1 MIPFLNN
8 QEERMSGILLTKTST
23 FIIGPIAT
31 LLGYLMNGIFN
42 VLDKLGI
49 PNIGLSIIIF
59 VFIIYLCMMP
69 LTVKQQKFSK
79 LQAKMSPELQAI
91 AKKYEG
97 KRDNDSVMAM
107 NEEQKEVYKKYG
119 VSPTGS
125 CLQLLIQMPILL
137 ALYRVIYNIPAY
149 VPAVKNVFGNLVN
162 ELVSME
168 GASEF
173 LQTFK
178 NASYYSKQFESEA
191 FTAGSEVMKNTF
203 IDVLNKA
210 STAEWMSIG
219 EKFPS
224 LSSTVQSTYDTL
236 NQYNN
241 FLGLNIGNSPWYT
254 MKESFASGQYLL
266 VIGAL
271 LVPVLAALSQFL
283 SVKLMPQSNNNQNSG
298 SETADNMMAS
308 MRMMNYTMPIMSAV
322 LCFTLPAGMGIYW
335 VAGSVIRCVQQVV
348 VNRHIDKIDFD
359 ELIKKNQE
367 KAAKKVKK
375 EVDSSVVIK
384 NASVRTKTTSL
395 DNGMSQKEK
404 DALIEEAK
412 RKNANAKSDSIAAK
426 VNMVKNYNEK
436 NSSK

>member
-1 MIPFLNN
+1 
-8 QEERMSGILLTKTST
+8 MSGILLTKTST
-23 FIIGPIAT
+23 FIIGPVAT

-42 VLDKLGI
+42 ILDKIGI

-59 VFIIYLCMMP
+59 VIIIYLCMMP
-69 LTVKQQKFSK
+69 LTIKQQKFSK

-97 KRDNDSVMAM
+97 KRDNDSIMAM

-125 CLQLLIQMPILL
+125 CVQLLIQMPILL

-149 VPAVKNVFGNLVN
+149 VPAVKNVFSNLVDK
-162 ELVSME
+162 LVTMN

-173 LQTFK
+173 LQTFQ
-178 NASYYSKQFESEA
+178 NASYYTKQFESEA
-191 FTAGSEVMKNTF
+191 FAAGGEVMRNTF

-219 EKFPS
+219 DKFTS
-224 LSSTVQSTYDTL
+224 LSSLVQSTYDTL

-254 MKESFASGQYLL
+254 MKEAFGTGQYLL
-266 VIGAL
+266 VIGAI

-283 SVKLMPQSNNNQNSG
+283 SVKLMPQAANNNQSSG
-298 SETADNMMAS
+298 NETADTMMAS
-308 MRMMNYTMPIMSAV
+308 MKMMNYTMPIMSAV

-335 VAGSVIRCVQQVV
+335 VAGSVVRCIQQVII
-348 VNRHIDKIDFD
+348 NKHIDKIDFD

-375 EVDSSVVIK
+375 EVDSSVLVR
-384 NASVRTKTTSL
+384 NANIRAKAATSY

-412 RKNANAKSDSIAAK
+412 RKNMNAKPESMAAK
-426 VNMVKNYNEK
+426 VNMVKDYNEK
-436 NSSK
+436 NNSR

>member
-1 MIPFLNN
+1 
-8 QEERMSGILLTKTST
+8 MSGILLTKTST

-42 VLDKLGI
+42 VLDKIGI

-59 VFIIYLCMMP
+59 VIIIYLCMMP
-69 LTVKQQKFSK
+69 LTIKQQKFSK

-91 AKKYEG
+91 SKKYEG
-97 KRDNDSVMAM
+97 KKDNDSIMAM

-125 CLQLLIQMPILL
+125 CVQLLIQMPILL

-149 VPAVKNVFGNLVN
+149 VPAVKNVFTDLVDK
-162 ELVSME
+162 LITMD

-173 LQTFK
+173 LRTFK

-191 FTAGSEVMKNTF
+191 FAAGGEVMRNTY

-219 EKFPS
+219 DKFSS
-224 LSSTVQSTYDTL
+224 LSSVVQSTYDTL

-254 MKESFASGQYLL
+254 MKEAFGAGQYLL
-266 VIGAL
+266 VIGAV
-271 LVPVLAALSQFL
+271 LVPILAALSQFL
-283 SVKLMPQSNNNQNSG
+283 NVKLMPQAANNNQSSG
-298 SETADNMMAS
+298 NETADTMMQS
-308 MRMMNYTMPIMSAV
+308 MKMMNYTMPIMSAV

-335 VAGSVIRCVQQVV
+335 VAGSVVRCIQQVV
-348 VNRHIDKIDFD
+348 INKHIDKIDFD

-367 KAAKKVKK
+367 KAAKKIKK
-375 EVDSSVVIK
+375 EVDSSVLVK
-384 NASVRTKTTSL
+384 NANIRAKAAISY

-412 RKNANAKSDSIAAK
+412 RKNMSAKPESMAAK
-426 VNMVKNYNEK
+426 VNMVKDYNEK

>member
-1 MIPFLNN
+1 
-8 QEERMSGILLTKTST
+8 MSGILLTKTST
-23 FIIGPIAT
+23 FIIGPVAT

-42 VLDKLGI
+42 VLDKIGI

-59 VFIIYLCMMP
+59 VIIIYLCMMP
-69 LTVKQQKFSK
+69 LTIKQQKFSK

-97 KRDNDSVMAM
+97 KKDNDSIMAM

-125 CLQLLIQMPILL
+125 CVQLLIQMPILL

-149 VPAVKNVFGNLVN
+149 VPAVKDVFSDLVDK
-162 ELVSME
+162 LVTMD

-191 FTAGSEVMKNTF
+191 FAAGGEVMRNTF

-219 EKFPS
+219 DKFS
-224 LSSTVQSTYDTL
+224 FLSSVVQSTYDTL

-254 MKESFASGQYLL
+254 MKEAFGTGQYLL
-266 VIGAL
+266 VIGAV
-271 LVPVLAALSQFL
+271 LVPILAALSQFL
-283 SVKLMPQSNNNQNSG
+283 NVKLMPQAANNNQSSG
-298 SETADNMMAS
+298 NETADTMMAS
-308 MRMMNYTMPIMSAV
+308 MKMMNYTMPIMSAV

-335 VAGSVIRCVQQVV
+335 VAGSVVRCIQQVV
-348 VNRHIDKIDFD
+348 INKHIDKIDFD

-375 EVDSSVVIK
+375 EVDSSVLVK
-384 NASVRTKTTSL
+384 NANIRAKAATSY

-412 RKNANAKSDSIAAK
+412 RKNMNAKPESMAAK
-426 VNMVKNYNEK
+426 VNMVKDYNEK

>member
-1 MIPFLNN
+1 
-8 QEERMSGILLTKTST
+8 MSGILLTKTST
-23 FIIGPIAT
+23 FIIGPVAT

-42 VLDKLGI
+42 VLDKIGI

-59 VFIIYLCMMP
+59 VIIIYLCMMP
-69 LTVKQQKFSK
+69 LTIKQQKFSK

-97 KRDNDSVMAM
+97 KKDNDSIMAM

-125 CLQLLIQMPILL
+125 CVQLLIQMPILL

-149 VPAVKNVFGNLVN
+149 VPAVKNVFSNLVDK
-162 ELVSME
+162 LVTMD

-173 LQTFK
+173 LQTFQ

-191 FTAGSEVMKNTF
+191 FAAGGEVMRNTF

-219 EKFPS
+219 DKFTS
-224 LSSTVQSTYDTL
+224 LSSVVQSTYDTL

-254 MKESFASGQYLL
+254 MKEAFGTGQYLL
-266 VIGAL
+266 VIGAI

-283 SVKLMPQSNNNQNSG
+283 SVKLMPQAANNNQSSG
-298 SETADNMMAS
+298 NETADTMMAS
-308 MRMMNYTMPIMSAV
+308 MKMMNYTMPIMSAV

-335 VAGSVIRCVQQVV
+335 VAGSVVRCIQQVII
-348 VNRHIDKIDFD
+348 NKHIDKIDFD

-375 EVDSSVVIK
+375 EVDSSVLVR
-384 NASVRTKTTSL
+384 NANIRAKAATSY

-412 RKNANAKSDSIAAK
+412 RKNMNAKPESMAAK
-426 VNMVKNYNEK
+426 VNMVKDYNEK

>member
-1 MIPFLNN
+1 
-8 QEERMSGILLTKTST
+8 MSGILLTKTST
-23 FIIGPIAT
+23 FIIGPVAT

-42 VLDKLGI
+42 ILDKIGI

-59 VFIIYLCMMP
+59 VIIIYLCMMP
-69 LTVKQQKFSK
+69 LTIKQQKFSK

-97 KRDNDSVMAM
+97 KKDNDSIMAM

-125 CLQLLIQMPILL
+125 CVQLLIQMPILL

-149 VPAVKNVFGNLVN
+149 VPAVKNVFTNLVDK
-162 ELVSME
+162 LVSMD

-173 LQTFK
+173 LQTFQ
-178 NASYYSKQFESEA
+178 NASYYTKQFESEA
-191 FTAGSEVMKNTF
+191 FAAGGEVMRNTF

-219 EKFPS
+219 DKFSS
-224 LSSTVQSTYDTL
+224 LSTIVQSTYDTL

-254 MKESFASGQYLL
+254 MKEAFGTGQYLL

-271 LVPVLAALSQFL
+271 LVPILAALSQFL
-283 SVKLMPQSNNNQNSG
+283 NVKLMPQAANNNQSSG
-298 SETADNMMAS
+298 NETADTMMAS
-308 MRMMNYTMPIMSAV
+308 MKMMNYTMPIMSAV

-335 VAGSVIRCVQQVV
+335 VAGSVVRCIQQVV
-348 VNRHIDKIDFD
+348 INKHIDKIDFD

-367 KAAKKVKK
+367 KAAKKIKK
-375 EVDSSVVIK
+375 EVDSSVLIK
-384 NASVRTKTTSL
+384 NANIRTKAATSY

-412 RKNANAKSDSIAAK
+412 RKNMNAKPESMAAK
-426 VNMVKNYNEK
+426 VNMVKDYNEK
-436 NSSK
+436 KSSK

>member
-1 MIPFLNN
+1 
-8 QEERMSGILLTKTST
+8 MSGILLTKTSG

-31 LLGYLMNGIFN
+31 LLGYLMNGIFT
-42 VLDKLGI
+42 VLEKIGI
-49 PNIGLSIIIF
+49 PNIGLAIIIF
-59 VFIIYLCMMP
+59 VIIIYLCMMP

-97 KRDNDSVMAM
+97 KKDENSMLAM
-107 NEEQKEVYKKYG
+107 NEEQKAVYKKYG

-125 CLQLLIQMPILL
+125 CLQLIIQMPILL

-149 VPAVKNVFGNLVN
+149 VPAVKNVFDNLVTK
-162 ELVSME
+162 LVNMD

-178 NASYYSKQFESEA
+178 NASYFSKQFQSES

-219 EKFPS
+219 DKFPS
-224 LSSTVQSTYDTL
+224 LSSLVQSTYDTL
-236 NQYNN
+236 HQYNN

-254 MKESFASGQYLL
+254 MKEAFGTGQYLL

-283 SVKLMPQSNNNQNSG
+283 SVKLVPQSNTNQSSG
-298 SETADNMMAS
+298 NETADSMMAS
-308 MRMMNYTMPIMSAV
+308 MKMMNYTMPIMSAV
-322 LCFTLPAGMGIYW
+322 FCLTLPAGMGIYW
-335 VAGSVIRCVQQVV
+335 VAGSVVRCIQQVV
-348 VNRHIDKIDFD
+348 INRHIDNIDFD

-375 EVDSSVVIK
+375 EVDSSVVIR
-384 NASVRTKTTSL
+384 NANIRTKASGIG
-395 DNGMSQKEK
+395 NSSMSQSEK
-404 DALIEEAK
+404 DALLEEA
-412 RKNANAKSDSIAAK
+412 RKKGANAKTGSITAK
-426 VNMVKNYNEK
+426 MNMVKDYNEK

>member
-1 MIPFLNN
+1 
-8 QEERMSGILLTKTST
+8 MSGILLTKTST

-31 LLGYLMNGIFN
+31 LLGYLMNGIFT
-42 VLDKLGI
+42 VLEKLGI

-59 VFIIYLCMMP
+59 VIIIYLCMMP
-69 LTVKQQKFSK
+69 LTIKQQKFSK

-97 KRDNDSVMAM
+97 KKDENSMLAM
-107 NEEQKEVYKKYG
+107 NEEQKAVYKKYG

-149 VPAVKNVFGNLVN
+149 VPAVKNVFTDLVN
-162 ELVSME
+162 KLVTMD

-178 NASYYSKQFESEA
+178 NASYYSKQFQSES
-191 FTAGSEVMKNTF
+191 FTAGSEMMKNTF

-219 EKFPS
+219 DKFPS
-224 LSSTVQSTYDTL
+224 LSSLVQSTYDTL
-236 NQYNN
+236 HQYNN

-254 MKESFASGQYLL
+254 MKEAFGTGEYLL

-283 SVKLMPQSNNNQNSG
+283 SVKLMPQSNTNQSSG
-298 SETADNMMAS
+298 NETADSMMAS
-308 MRMMNYTMPIMSAV
+308 MKMMNYTMPIMSAV
-322 LCFTLPAGMGIYW
+322 FCLTLPAGMGIYW
-335 VAGSVIRCVQQVV
+335 VAGSVVRCVQQVV
-348 VNRHIDKIDFD
+348 INRHIDKIDFD

-367 KAAKKVKK
+367 KAEKKVKK
-375 EVDSSVVIK
+375 EVDSAVVIK
-384 NASVRTKTTSL
+384 NANIRTKAAGSSS
-395 DNGMSQKEK
+395 NGMSQKEK

-412 RKNANAKSDSIAAK
+412 RKNANAKEGSITAK
-426 VNMVKNYNEK
+426 ANMVKEYNEK
-436 NSSK
+436 NNSK

>member
-1 MIPFLNN
+1 
-8 QEERMSGILLTKTST
+8 MSGILLTKTST
-23 FIIGPIAT
+23 FIIGPVAT

-42 VLDKLGI
+42 VLDKIGI

-59 VFIIYLCMMP
+59 VIIIYLCMMP
-69 LTVKQQKFSK
+69 LTIKQQKFSK

-97 KRDNDSVMAM
+97 KKDNDSIMAM

-125 CLQLLIQMPILL
+125 CVQLLIQMPILL

-149 VPAVKNVFGNLVN
+149 VPAVKNVFSNLVDK
-162 ELVSME
+162 LVTMD

-173 LQTFK
+173 LQTFQ

-191 FTAGSEVMKNTF
+191 FAAGGEVMRNTF

-210 STAEWMSIG
+210 STTEWMSIG
-219 EKFPS
+219 DKFTS
-224 LSSTVQSTYDTL
+224 LSSVVQSTYDTL

-254 MKESFASGQYLL
+254 MKEAFGTGQYLL
-266 VIGAL
+266 VIGAI
-271 LVPVLAALSQFL
+271 LVPILAALSQFL
-283 SVKLMPQSNNNQNSG
+283 NVKLMPQAANNNQSSG
-298 SETADNMMAS
+298 NETADTMMAS
-308 MRMMNYTMPIMSAV
+308 MKMMNYTMPIMSAV

-335 VAGSVIRCVQQVV
+335 VAGSVVRCIQQVII
-348 VNRHIDKIDFD
+348 NKHIDKIDFD

-367 KAAKKVKK
+367 KAAKKIKK
-375 EVDSSVVIK
+375 EVDSSVLVK
-384 NASVRTKTTSL
+384 NANIRAKAATSY

-412 RKNANAKSDSIAAK
+412 RKNMNAKPESMAAK
-426 VNMVKNYNEK
+426 VNMVKDYNEK